1 MRSKHK
7 AMMGTGQSVRQ
18 NLKNRRSSFQRHKRE
33 FVWHQA
39 VLLDRLDSEFAPNL
53 FGFVATTKQDF
64 TEPSTDYFDQEA
76 GERRRRQ
83 GHRLQSRS
91 MLGLGVKS
99 RKIWAILFAALGLLC
114 SFMAWAAISGRE
126 GPMVHS
132 KGFSRLRAAPEQ
144 PEKQTSK
151 GIADPLP
158 EPSQNL
164 SCSPKAL
171 GASTSNAASSIN
183 FGGVTVVTEVDK
195 SGRLAVKARTKI
207 SGEFCQK

>member
-1 MRSKHK
+1 MRLKHK
-7 AMMGTGQSVRQ
+7 ARMGTGQSIRR
-18 NLKNRRSSFQRHKRE
+18 NPKNRRSGFQRHKRE

-39 VLLDRLDSEFAPNL
+39 GLLDRLDSEFVPSL
-53 FGFVATTKQDF
+53 FGFVATTEQDF
-64 TEPSTDYFDQEA
+64 AQPSTDYFDQET

-91 MLGLGVKS
+91 MLGSGVKS
-99 RKIWAILFAALGLLC
+99 RKIWGILFAALGLLC
-114 SFMAWAAISGRE
+114 SFLAWAAVSGKA

-132 KGFSRLRAAPEQ
+132 KGFSRLPAAPEQ

-158 EPSQNL
+158 EPNQNL

-171 GASTSNAASSIN
+171 GASTSNTASSIN

-195 SGRLAVKARTKI
+195 SGRLAVKARTRI
-207 SGEFCQK
+207 SGAVCQK